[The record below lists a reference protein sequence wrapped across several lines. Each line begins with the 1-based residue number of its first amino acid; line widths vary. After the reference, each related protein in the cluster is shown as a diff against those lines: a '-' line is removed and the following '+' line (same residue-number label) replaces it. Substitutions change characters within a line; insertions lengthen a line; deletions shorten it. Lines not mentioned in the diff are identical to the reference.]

1 MPYNKPRR
9 YPWPA
14 SKIDRDCMHELH
26 LASQRTGLK
35 ITDLIASAVHAA
47 MNEALQ
53 RNETTTPIGFA
64 TSHQRSQQQTQ
75 QPQPQ
80 QSVA

>member
-1 MPYNKPRR
+1 MPLYKKRR

-35 ITDLIASAVHAA
+35 ITELIADAVHAA
-47 MNEALQ
+47 MNQTLE
-53 RNETTTPIGFA
+53 RSEKTTPIGF
-64 TSHQRSQQQTQ
+64 TTSQQR
-75 QPQPQ
+75 PQ
-80 QSVA
+80 QTVA